1 MATTGKA
8 AVSRAGRYAS
18 GAALAVAVVAALICL
33 VPALWGWQRYAIVSG
48 SMTGSYD
55 RGTLVLAEVVPV
67 SDLRVG
73 DVITY
78 TPPAGAGPQHLVT
91 HRIHSLERDG
101 SAPPVFR
108 TKGDANRV
116 ADPWTFTLGQE
127 TQARARAGVP
137 YAGFVL
143 SALGRR
149 DVRMAVIGLP
159 ALLIAAF
166 TLGRLWR
173 QLGAEARRRA
183 AEATA

>member
-8 AVSRAGRYAS
+8 AVRRAGRFAS
-18 GAALAVAVVAALICL
+18 GAALAVAVVAALVCL
-33 VPALWGWQRYAIVSG
+33 LPALCGWERYAIVSG

-67 SDLRVG
+67 AELRAG

-91 HRIHSLERDG
+91 HRIHSIRRDDSG
-101 SAPPVFR
+101 RPVFR

-116 ADPWTFTLGQE
+116 ADPWTFTLE
-127 TQARARAGVP
+127 RPTQARARAGVP

-149 DVRMAVIGLP
+149 DVRMAAIALP
-159 ALLIAAF
+159 ALLIALF

-173 QLGAEARRRA
+173 QLGVEARRRA
-183 AEATA
+183 ETTA